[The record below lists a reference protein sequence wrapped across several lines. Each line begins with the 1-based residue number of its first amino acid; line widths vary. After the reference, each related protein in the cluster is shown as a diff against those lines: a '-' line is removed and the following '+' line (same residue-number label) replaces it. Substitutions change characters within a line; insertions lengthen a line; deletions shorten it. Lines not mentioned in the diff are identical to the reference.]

1 MAENILTKT
10 YRPSLTVGQVYARP
24 YGSTAAPTPIGNV
37 LELDLE
43 HDEDVQK
50 QDDMTVWAGVCML
63 RCAASRTSPSR

>member
-37 LELDLE
+37 L
-43 HDEDVQK
+43 VN
-50 QDDMTVWAGVCML
+50 
-63 RCAASRTSPSR
+63 